1 MFSEIGQVI
10 EYGDADELTD
20 MEIAQEVGKALNK
33 AYPNHPWII
42 GFQGRCVVIRHM
54 AIADCVHVAT
64 GKQGFAAALPQ
75 SKLRTPKEIVR
86 SAVMMGG
93 QLLETFRLP
102 RGEWDG
108 RDPICP
114 NWDQS
119 TPYKRK
125 AWQ

>member
-1 MFSEIGQVI
+1 VI
-10 EYGDADELTD
+10 EVLEQGYESELSD
-20 MEIAQEVGKALNK
+20 QDIAIQVGEALNK
-33 AYPNHPWII
+33 AYPHHPWIV
-42 GFQGRCVVIRHM
+42 GFQGHNIVIRHM

-93 QLLETFRLP
+93 QLLEAFGLP
-102 RGEWDG
+102 RAAWDG
-108 RDPICP
+108 RDPVCP
-114 NWDQS
+114 NWDES